1 MPTTTVV
8 RSSEDTL
15 YAEAVAGGRW
25 TIAAD
30 EPEALGGTD
39 AAPTPY
45 QLLTASL
52 ATCVAITVRM
62 YARRKGWE
70 LEPFSVEVCLDNDDR
85 PHSCT
90 VEVRLAPGT
99 DPERAERLQH
109 VARRCPVHRTLA
121 EGLAFEHPAHSA
133 P

>member
-8 RSSEDTL
+8 RSSEDALLT
-15 YAEAVAGGRW
+15 EAVAGGRW
-25 TIAAD
+25 TIVAD

-70 LEPFSVEVCLDNDDR
+70 VGPFTVEVCLDDDDR
-85 PHSCT
+85 PHGCS
-90 VEVRLAPGT
+90 VDVRLPPGL
-99 DPERAERLQH
+99 DPERAERLRH
-109 VARRCPVHRTLA
+109 IAKRCPVHRTLA
-121 EGLAFEHPAHSA
+121 EGLAFEPPATVVS
-133 P
+133 